1 MLQIGEEDR
10 MRERLYVLQ
19 GRVFSSMGDIEK
31 FQAADTER
39 TEGAIS
45 RLFEIIEGV
54 QGFEK
59 EFVGT
64 PMGFCAVVEKFL
76 AFAYGHRV
84 DLEHA
89 VWAKYPNQCP
99 YCGKTPCMCYGR
111 PHGRYRPKN
120 LRMPFQNGLSLGEM
134 QRMFARVYPRKENLA
149 LEVAQVHDEFFE
161 LRQEKDDQTRE
172 FADECADVLARF
184 CRLATSLGISLEG
197 LAP

>member
-1 MLQIGEEDR
+1 
-10 MRERLYVLQ
+10 MRERLYALQ

-39 TEGAIS
+39 TENAIS

-120 LRMPFQNGLSLGEM
+120 LRMPFQNGLSL
-134 QRMFARVYPRKENLA
+134 PLA
-149 LEVAQVHDEFFE
+149 LSRD
-161 LRQEKDDQTRE
+161 TRDE
-172 FADECADVLARF
+172 FADTFAWYMQLAN
-184 CRLATSLGISLEG
+184 TLGISLEG
-197 LAP
+197 LAL